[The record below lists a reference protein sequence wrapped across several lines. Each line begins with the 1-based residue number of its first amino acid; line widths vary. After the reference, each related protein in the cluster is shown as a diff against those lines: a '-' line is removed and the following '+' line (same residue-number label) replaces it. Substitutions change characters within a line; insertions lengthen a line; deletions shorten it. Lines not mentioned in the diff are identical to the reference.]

1 MIKPKWN
8 AGAARCP
15 RCQGN
20 LGLEYDPPG
29 SWDVVCLQ
37 CGFRQVAVTQRRSV
51 VNEEILF
58 EDEHMKDT
66 KAA

>member
-1 MIKPKWN
+1 MMKPNWN
-8 AGAARCP
+8 SQARCP
-15 RCQGN
+15 RCHGN

-37 CGFRQVAVTQRRSV
+37 CGFRNVAVNQGQAVESRA
-51 VNEEILF
+51 LF
-58 EDEHMKDT
+58 RTESMRVD

>member
-1 MIKPKWN
+1 MMKPTWN
-8 AGAARCP
+8 SQTRCP
-15 RCQGN
+15 RCHGN

-37 CGFRQVAVTQRRSV
+37 CGFRHVAVAQRRAADSRVLYQVESV
-51 VNEEILF
+51 GEE
-58 EDEHMKDT
+58 

>member
-1 MIKPKWN
+1 MMKPKWDS
-8 AGAARCP
+8 GLARCP
-15 RCQGN
+15 RCRGN

-37 CGFRQVAVTQRRSV
+37 CGFRRVAVTQRRPVDQGLIFDSESV
-51 VNEEILF
+51 G
-58 EDEHMKDT
+58 DA

>member
-1 MIKPKWN
+1 MMKPKWN
-8 AGAARCP
+8 AGSGRCP
-15 RCQGN
+15 RCHGN

-37 CGFRQVAVTQRRSV
+37 CGFRHAAATKRPAVDRGA
-51 VNEEILF
+51 LF
-58 EDEHMKDT
+58 ESESMQEA

>member
-1 MIKPKWN
+1 MKTPLHSRLS
-8 AGAARCP
+8 RCP
-15 RCQGN
+15 RCRGN

-37 CGFRQVAVTQRRSV
+37 CGFRHVLETERRAIDPSIML
-51 VNEEILF
+51 EPETAQ
-58 EDEHMKDT
+58 EA

>member
-1 MIKPKWN
+1 MKT
-8 AGAARCP
+8 ALHSRLSRCP
-15 RCQGN
+15 RCSGN

-37 CGFRQVAVTQRRSV
+37 CGFRRVMQTKQRAVDLSIMLEPETAQ
-51 VNEEILF
+51 E
-58 EDEHMKDT
+58 T

>member
-1 MIKPKWN
+1 MTKPTLN
-8 AGAARCP
+8 AGLTRCP

-37 CGFRQVAVTQRRSV
+37 CGFRRVAVAQRRPVSRTD
-51 VNEEILF
+51 LF
-58 EDEHMKDT
+58 EAEVAGDA

>member
-1 MIKPKWN
+1 MKPNWD
-8 AGAARCP
+8 ARLVRCP
-15 RCQGN
+15 RCRGN

-37 CGFRQVAVTQRRSV
+37 CGFRRVAVSQRRPV
-51 VNEEILF
+51 DQAVLF
-58 EDEHMKDT
+58 ETDPIRRD

>member
-1 MIKPKWN
+1 MMKPKWN
-8 AGAARCP
+8 SGSGRCP
-15 RCQGN
+15 RCHGN

-37 CGFRQVAVTQRRSV
+37 CGFRRVAAVQRQTIDGRL
-51 VNEEILF
+51 LF
-58 EDEHMKDT
+58 DAEPIGET

>member
-1 MIKPKWN
+1 MKPSWN
-8 AGAARCP
+8 TRARCP
-15 RCQGN
+15 RCHGN

-37 CGFRQVAVTQRRSV
+37 CGFRRVAVNQLRSV
-51 VNEEILF
+51 DSRALF
-58 EDEHMKDT
+58 ETQSMRGE

>member
-1 MIKPKWN
+1 MMKPKWN
-8 AGAARCP
+8 AGSGRCP
-15 RCQGN
+15 RCHGN

-37 CGFRQVAVTQRRSV
+37 CGFRHVAVTKRPAV
-51 VNEEILF
+51 DHGALF
-58 EDEHMKDT
+58 ESESMQEA

>member
-1 MIKPKWN
+1 MKPSWN
-8 AGAARCP
+8 SQARCP
-15 RCQGN
+15 RCHGN

-37 CGFRQVAVTQRRSV
+37 CGFRRVATQRRAVDNRALFQTESMR
-51 VNEEILF
+51 EE
-58 EDEHMKDT
+58 

>member
-1 MIKPKWN
+1 MMKPKWN
-8 AGAARCP
+8 GSARCP

-37 CGFRQVAVTQRRSV
+37 CGFRRVAVVQRQRV
-51 VNEEILF
+51 EEPVLF
-58 EDEHMKDT
+58 DEIMKDV